1 MTPNPRLTA
10 MLALLRLLAS
20 IPPSPAFVTHQ
31 EKRHA
36 SPR

>member
-1 MTPNPRLTA
+1 MTPNPRHVA

-20 IPPSPAFVTHQ
+20 IPPAPAFVTPQ